1 MIRKQFLTSTI
12 DKKVQLKNN
21 VFLNTTVLNGKLKI
35 YAKLTNPKNE
45 NILYSIIEPEDSV
58 LIENIGMNSVYR
70 NKLYTAFND
79 LVLVEE
85 LNKNTIPLLKKIIV
99 NIRSQSKK
107 KYSDASLLHIIHES
121 PYFNE
126 ILVNLNQDLILKI
139 KDENDIV
146 DIIYIHLDHLL
157 DEKEEEFEYGLFEKG
172 KTEIIFT
179 GENVKTEKLFK
190 ISDLSFEKIGVGGLD
205 FQFEEIFRRAFLSH
219 MIPKKLHDKL
229 GVQHTKG
236 ILLYGPAGCGK
247 TRLARSIS
255 QILNI
260 KSVKIVNGPEVLS
273 KYVGESE
280 ENVRKLF
287 AEAEANPDELHM
299 IIFDEFDAICK
310 QRGLSNSNSGVN
322 DSLVNQLLSKIDGV
336 NALNNIIMVGMTN
349 RKDLIDE
356 AIIRPGRFEVHIEI
370 GLPDF
375 EGRKQILILHTKKLR
390 DNNILDDTIN
400 FDELA
405 EKTENMT
412 GAELESLVKNT
423 VSLCIKE
430 FVNMNDIEN
439 SLKQDMNVKIGQDKF
454 LIELSKMKPM
464 YGLNQDVIG
473 KILQDNEYQERN
485 PKIMKS
491 MIDYIMNYKE
501 NGKVLNNI
509 LIHGSSQ
516 CGKTYTAC
524 YLASLAKFKFTRY
537 ICANDLLNYSEIEK
551 INYLIKIFRDAMNTD
566 ESFIIIDDVDILIEY
581 TPPHHF
587 SNKMIQT
594 LKTFMGTKIFEKKM
608 MVVYLTNQYED
619 ILSKR
624 LFDRIHETYCLD
636 LDNNAFDVNNPF

>member
-1 MIRKQFLTSTI
+1 MIQKTFLASSI
-12 DKKVQLKNN
+12 DKKVQLKNCVFVHPSDLNNN
-21 VFLNTTVLNGKLKI
+21 VKI
-35 YAKLTNPKNE
+35 YAKLTNVKNS
-45 NILYSIIEPEDSV
+45 NVLYSIVEAEESIKPDF
-58 LIENIGMNSVYR
+58 IGMNTIFRQKIYVP
-70 NKLYTAFND
+70 LND
-79 LVLVEE
+79 SIIMEE
-85 LNKNTIPLLKKIIV
+85 LNKKQIPLLKKVIV
-99 NIRSQSKK
+99 NVRSQSKK
-107 KYSDASLLHIIHES
+107 KYSDAILLNAINES
-121 PYFNE
+121 VYFNE
-126 ILVNLNQDLILKI
+126 FIGNMNQEFPLRYKDEEENVDLI
-139 KDENDIV
+139 
-146 DIIYIHLDHLL
+146 YIRFDHLL
-157 DEKEEEFEYGLFEKG
+157 NESENELEYGLFEKG
-172 KTEIIFT
+172 KTEVIFT
-179 GENVKTEKLFK
+179 GENVKSEKLFK

-219 MIPKKLHDKL
+219 MIPKKLHEKL

-287 AEAEANPDELHM
+287 LEAEQNPDELHM

-375 EGRKQILILHTKKLR
+375 EGRKQILMLHTKKLR
-390 DNNILDDTIN
+390 DNNILDSNVDFN
-400 FDELA
+400 QLA
-405 EKTENMT
+405 EKSENMT

-430 FVNMNDIEN
+430 FVDMNNIET
-439 SLKQDMNVKIGQDKF
+439 SLQQDMNVKIDQSKF

-464 YGLNQDVIG
+464 YGLNQDIIG
-473 KILQDNEYQERN
+473 KILQDNDDDGRN
-485 PKIMKS
+485 KTMVQNMIDHIMK
-491 MIDYIMNYKE
+491 YKSE
-501 NGKVLNNI
+501 GKVLNNI
-509 LIHGSSQ
+509 LIHGDSK
-516 CGKTYTAC
+516 CGKTYSAA
-524 YLASLAKFKFTRY
+524 YVASLVKFKFTRY
-537 ICANDLLNYSEIEK
+537 VSANDMINYGESEK
-551 INYLIKIFRDAMNTD
+551 INYLVKLFRDAMNTD
-566 ESFIIIDDVDILIEY
+566 ESFIIIDDIDILIEF

-587 SNKMIQT
+587 SNKVLQA
-594 LKTFMGTKIFEKKM
+594 LKTFMGNAVFNKKM
-608 MVVYLTNQYED
+608 VVVYVTNQYEE
-619 ILSKR
+619 IYSKR
-624 LFDRIHETYCLD
+624 LFDRIHQTYD
-636 LDNNAFDVNNPF
+636 LSVPTDPFAI

>member
-1 MIRKQFLTSTI
+1 MIRKEYLVNQI
-12 DKKVQLKNN
+12 DKKIQLKNC
-21 VFLNTTVLNGKLKI
+21 VFLNTNQLNGKNKI
-35 YAKLTNPKNE
+35 YAKLSSVKNA
-45 NILYSIIEPEDSV
+45 NVLYSIIEPNDDILQEG
-58 LIENIGMNSVYR
+58 LGMNSVFR
-70 NKLYTAFND
+70 QKLYTAFND
-79 LVLVEE
+79 PVYIEE
-85 LNKNTIPLLKKIIV
+85 MNKNSIIQLKKIIV
-99 NIRSQSKK
+99 NVRTQSKK
-107 KYSDASLLHIIHES
+107 KYSDAILINLIQES
-121 PYFNE
+121 IYFEE
-126 ILVNLNQDLILKI
+126 ILVNLTQELVLKYKDEENNVDLIYMRL
-139 KDENDIV
+139 E
-146 DIIYIHLDHLL
+146 HLL
-157 DEKEEEFEYGLFEKG
+157 NDKDDELEYGLFEKG

-205 FQFEEIFRRAFLSH
+205 YQFEEIFRRAFLSH

-356 AIIRPGRFEVHIEI
+356 AVIRPGRFEVHIEI
-370 GLPDF
+370 GLPDLD
-375 EGRKQILILHTKKLR
+375 GRKQILILHTKKLR
-390 DNNILDDTIN
+390 DNNILDESIN

-473 KILQDNEYQERN
+473 KILQDNQYEEKN
-485 PKIMKS
+485 PQIMHN
-491 MIDYIMNYKE
+491 MINHIMLYKKE
-501 NGKVLNNI
+501 GKLLNNI

-537 ICANDLLNYSEIEK
+537 ISANDLINYSEYEK

-566 ESFIIIDDVDILIEY
+566 ESFIIIDDVDIMIEY

-594 LKTFMGTKIFEKKM
+594 LKTLMGTKIFEKKM

-619 ILSKR
+619 IHSKR
-624 LFDRIHETYCLD
+624 LFDRIHHTYCLD
-636 LDNNAFDVNNPF
+636 DLETFNNPF

>member
-1 MIRKQFLTSTI
+1 MITKTLLTMAV
-12 DKKVQLKNN
+12 DKKIQLKNC
-21 VFLNTTVLNGKLKI
+21 VFVNSSNLNNKDKI
-35 YAKLTNPKNE
+35 YTKLTNIKNL
-45 NILYSIIEPEDSV
+45 NVLYSIVEVDDTITQN
-58 LIENIGMNSVYR
+58 LIGMNSIYR
-70 NKLYTAFND
+70 QKLYVSFND
-79 LVLVEE
+79 PIIMEE
-85 LNKNTIPLLKKIIV
+85 LNKKDIQLLKKVIV

-107 KYSDASLLHIIHES
+107 KYSDAILLNAIQKS
-121 PYFNE
+121 VYFNE
-126 ILVNLNQDLILKI
+126 FIGNIGQEYPLCL
-139 KDENDIV
+139 KDEEENV
-146 DIIYIHLDHLL
+146 DLLYIRFDHLL
-157 DEKEEEFEYGLFEKG
+157 NDKDDEIEFGLFEKN
-172 KTEIIFT
+172 KTEVIFT
-179 GENVKTEKLFK
+179 GENVKNEKLFK
-190 ISDLSFEKIGVGGLD
+190 ITDLSFEKIGVGGLD

-287 AEAEANPDELHM
+287 LEAEQNPDELHM

-322 DSLVNQLLSKIDGV
+322 DSLVNQLLSKIDGI
-336 NALNNIIMVGMTN
+336 NALNNIIMIGMTN

-390 DNNILDDTIN
+390 DNNILDTNIN

-405 EKTENMT
+405 EKSENMT

-430 FVNMNDIEN
+430 FVDMNNIET
-439 SLKQDMNVKIGQDKF
+439 SLQQDMNVKIDQFKF
-454 LIELSKMKPM
+454 LTELSKMKPM
-464 YGLNQDVIG
+464 YGLNQDIIG
-473 KILQDNEYQERN
+473 KILQDNTNDKRCDNIVQN
-485 PKIMKS
+485 MINHIMK
-491 MIDYIMNYKE
+491 YKSE
-501 NGKVLNNI
+501 GKVLNNI
-509 LIHGSSQ
+509 LIHGDSK
-516 CGKTYTAC
+516 CGKTYTTA
-524 YLASLAKFKFTRY
+524 YVASLVKFKFTRY
-537 ICANDLLNYSEIEK
+537 VSANDMINYSESEK
-551 INYLIKIFRDAMNTD
+551 INYLVKLFRDAMNTD
-566 ESFIIIDDVDILIEY
+566 ESFIIIDDIDILIEF

-587 SNKMIQT
+587 SNKVLQA
-594 LKTFMGTKIFEKKM
+594 LKTFMGTAIFNKKM
-608 MVVYLTNQYED
+608 VVVYVTNQYED
-619 ILSKR
+619 IDSKR
-624 LFDRIHETYCLD
+624 LFDRIHQTYD
-636 LDNNAFDVNNPF
+636 LSLTIDPFANIYN